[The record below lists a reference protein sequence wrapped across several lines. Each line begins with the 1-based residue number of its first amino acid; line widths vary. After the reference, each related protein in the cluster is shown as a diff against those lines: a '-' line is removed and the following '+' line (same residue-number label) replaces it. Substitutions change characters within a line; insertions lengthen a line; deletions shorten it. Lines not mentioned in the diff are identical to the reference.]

1 MKATKQSWSEVGP
14 RPAQENKLLMFL
26 LCYCNVTD
34 TDVIL
39 QDKEWFAGECN
50 RKIAEDLLLRIN
62 KVNRHFLF
70 VAFFFWS
77 VLLKFFWIPPLF
89 LIAGWCLSHPTQLRP
104 EHLAAVHTRCALPA
118 EGVQYSHPLL
128 GGDTGLCPRE
138 RGQEEWRGERKVCRR
153 GTEWRRPLI

>member
-70 VAFFFWS
+70 VAFFPVSFAQI
-77 VLLKFFWIPPLF
+77 LLNSSTFSYRRMVPFSSDTAPAKTP
-89 LIAGWCLSHPTQLRP
+89 GSHSHSLCSTSR
-104 EHLAAVHTRCALPA
+104 RCTIFPYA
-118 EGVQYSHPLL
+118 S
-128 GGDTGLCPRE
+128 
-138 RGQEEWRGERKVCRR
+138 
-153 GTEWRRPLI
+153 WRRYRVMSLGKRARRMKR